1 MVSLSY
7 PEETR
12 LMCRTRS
19 FGAVDNLAELDLG
32 QLPECRNTTA
42 IRPGLGLVLMLA
54 LVALMAFFPRDANA
68 GVYTKPQVAN
78 LIRKVEDGVD
88 RFRDYLENTGEDAK
102 NRAESAKNNRTSNPS
117 GRRKPQNSEARK
129 DNLKNTQD
137 ELDDALGDLNRS
149 TNRLRRKF
157 DMTDT
162 WMETK
167 VQVEKVVDDGRRVN
181 QIMTRGRYGT
191 QAERYWGTLRAAIND
206 LARAYGVPPLGL

>member
-1 MVSLSY
+1 MSKTQSQATLHNHGEVN
-7 PEETR
+7 PGR
-12 LMCRTRS
+12 L
-19 FGAVDNLAELDLG
+19 L
-32 QLPECRNTTA
+32 ECTVPKA
-42 IRPGLGLVLMLA
+42 IRPGSGQILVVALA
-54 LVALMAFFPRDANA
+54 ALMAFCPGIANA
-68 GVYTKPQVAN
+68 RVYSKPQIAN
-78 LIRKVEDGVD
+78 LIRNVEDGVD
-88 RFRDYLENTGEDAK
+88 RFRDYLGNSADDAR
-102 NRAESAKNNRTSNPS
+102 NRADSAKNNRTPNQS

-129 DNLKNTQD
+129 EDVKNIQD

-191 QAERYWGTLRAAIND
+191 QAERYWGALRTAIND
-206 LARAYGVPPLGL
+206 LARAYGVPPLGI